1 VFLKVNIQPAF
12 WRQNAGWTMF
22 NAMRIL
28 VIEDYL
34 PLQTA
39 LVRGLR
45 EAGYSVDAASDGRE
59 GACYAETG
67 EYDAIVLDIMLPKR
81 DGWTILEQLRD
92 QGKQTHVLVLTAKDQ
107 LVDRIRGLNLGADDY
122 LVKPFAFEELLARVA
137 ALVRR
142 KYNCKSPVIRVAD
155 LEIDRNTRTVHRAGE
170 RIDLS
175 ARELS
180 LLEFLAMRPGRVVSR
195 DEIWEHV
202 YDFSSIPGSNVI
214 DVYVRLLRRKI
225 ERHDWPRLIHT
236 RRGQGYVLG
245 EA

>member
-1 VFLKVNIQPAF
+1 
-12 WRQNAGWTMF
+12 
-22 NAMRIL
+22 MRIL
-28 VIEDYL
+28 LIEDYV

-39 LVRGLR
+39 IVRGFR
-45 EAGYSVDAASDGRE
+45 EAGYSVDAASDGRA
-59 GACYAETG
+59 GACFAETG
-67 EYDAIVLDIMLPKR
+67 DYDVIVLDIMLPKK
-81 DGWTILEQLRD
+81 DGWTILEQLREC
-92 QGKQTHVLVLTAKDQ
+92 GKQTHVLMLTAKDQ
-107 LVDRIRGLNLGADDY
+107 LADRIRGFKLGTDDY

-137 ALVRR
+137 ALIRR
-142 KYNCKSPVIRVAD
+142 KYNCKSPVVRVAD
-155 LEIDRNTRTVHRAGE
+155 LEIDRNTRTVHRAGQ

-214 DVYVRLLRRKI
+214 DVYIRLLRRKL
-225 ERHDWPRLIHT
+225 ERTDWPRLIHT